1 MNFKILSY
9 KNDLKNKVENLNN
22 LSLINIMLCG
32 YVIVNK
38 KDEVIMSIKD
48 LIENDQLM
56 LIMKD
61 GLVDVKVMKVRCNN
75 D

>member
-48 LIENDQLM
+48 LIEND
-56 LIMKD
+56 
-61 GLVDVKVMKVRCNN
+61 
-75 D
+75 